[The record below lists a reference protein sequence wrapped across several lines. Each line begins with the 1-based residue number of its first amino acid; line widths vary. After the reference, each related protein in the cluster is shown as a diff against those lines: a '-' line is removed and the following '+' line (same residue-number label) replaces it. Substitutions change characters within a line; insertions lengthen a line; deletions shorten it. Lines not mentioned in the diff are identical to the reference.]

1 MIQPIIPIKNT
12 FCPVAKG
19 SLLKHKRDRVA
30 SHLKYFTSPC
40 HPQDN
45 FQTSYLAE
53 GPLVVWPLLTIQPH
67 LSPFSPCSLCPP
79 LPSCDF
85 PPAPGPL
92 HSRCFC
98 LMCVWQSHSLK
109 NLFLILVPANESVKL
124 QAFSNSSCLPQ
135 IPL

>member
-53 GPLVVWPLLTIQPH
+53 GPLVVWPLLTIPASS
-67 LSPFSPCSLCPP
+67 LTILPLFSLPTPASL
-79 LPSCDF
+79 
-85 PPAPGPL
+85 
-92 HSRCFC
+92 
-98 LMCVWQSHSLK
+98 
-109 NLFLILVPANESVKL
+109 
-124 QAFSNSSCLPQ
+124 
-135 IPL
+135 